1 VNLQN
6 RALRDLTFYLSP
18 RYILG
23 LILILASFG
32 SAFVITS
39 AADQSTSVWAAN
51 VNLAPGAVIEA
62 GDLTPVRVRLIDNA
76 AQYLSTDADLVGA
89 AVLRPIGAA
98 ELIPAVA
105 VSAQV
110 DSSLQRVPL
119 SISRQHLPAGITSGA
134 IVDIYAYEEREFSD
148 QEATRKPRL
157 LLANASIEALDE
169 SSKDLGGDL
178 IITVLVP
185 APLVNDLIDAI
196 AGSRFILVRRVGS

>member
-51 VNLAPGAVIEA
+51 VNLAPGAVIQA

-105 VSAQV
+105 AQV

-148 QEATRKPRL
+148 QGAGRKPRL